1 MATVRHDTHETR
13 QRLIEAAERLFAR
26 QGYAAT
32 SVRDLTTEA
41 GCNVA
46 AVNYH
51 FGGKDRLYVE
61 TFRNLLPEIRDRRL
75 EIVERAMTEGDG
87 DATLETFLEAFAE
100 AIWDPFV
107 DESRGR
113 LLMGFF
119 MHEILDPRLPSG
131 VFRQEF
137 ADPLMDMAAN
147 ALQRLEPGLDEP
159 TARMCAMSVVGQ
171 ILHAFKARRLFL
183 HDGGPSSLP
192 ADIEAHIRHIVRFSA
207 AGVRALTVPL
217 GTNGYE
223 ES

>member
-13 QRLIEAAERLFAR
+13 ERLIEAAERLFAR
-26 QGYAAT
+26 QGYAST

-51 FGGKDRLYVE
+51 FGGKDSLYVE
-61 TFRNLLPEIRDRRL
+61 TFRSLLPEIRDRRL
-75 EIVERAMTEGDG
+75 EIVEQAMAEGGG

-119 MHEILDPRLPSG
+119 MHEMLDPRLPSG

-147 ALQRLEPGLDEP
+147 ALQRLEPGLDDRS
-159 TARMCAMSVVGQ
+159 ARMCAMSVVGQ

-207 AGVRALTVPL
+207 AGVRALTAPR

>member
-13 QRLIEAAERLFAR
+13 ERLIEAAERLFAR
-26 QGYAAT
+26 QGYAST

-61 TFRNLLPEIRDRRL
+61 TFRSLLPEIRDRRL
-75 EIVERAMTEGDG
+75 EIVEQAMAEGGG

-147 ALQRLEPGLDEP
+147 ALQRLEPGLDDRS
-159 TARMCAMSVVGQ
+159 ARMCAMSVVGQ

-207 AGVRALTVPL
+207 AGVRALTAPR
-217 GTNGYE
+217 GPNRDE